1 MAHGAVLFG
10 SMTDCSERL
19 RPTFSANRT
28 TNAVSSFLA
37 GNTSHGRMID
47 TFLRISSL
55 FSQVR
60 TQPEPLK
67 NKDSSSEKVKKQL

>member
-1 MAHGAVLFG
+1 MAHGAVFSG
-10 SMTDCSERL
+10 SMTAYRGSSR
-19 RPTFSANRT
+19 RIFSANRT

-55 FSQVR
+55 FSQER
-60 TQPEPLK
+60 TQQETLI
-67 NKDSSSEKVKKQL
+67 NKDSSIRKQKKQL